1 MRQQGQKNSFAVD
14 YEPIVELVDNFVGRK
29 TELSLIGS
37 YLRSKQRKRLKV
49 VTLYGIGGIGKTQL
63 ASAYFNQPPH
73 YYSARF
79 RIDGSTRPNFESDL
93 FKIAQAIGLK
103 EALAAESEKLV
114 QKITDW
120 LNVKDN
126 DEWLILLDNVDD
138 PGDSAE
144 QFDVLSFL
152 KAVRQGSIIITTRL
166 RGLTPNSKLVAVEP
180 LEKIDALRVLRD
192 HAHNEIAEG
201 KVISIQT
208 FCPIYIDLT

>member
-1 MRQQGQKNSFAVD
+1 M
-14 YEPIVELVDNFVGRK
+14 
-29 TELSLIGS
+29 
-37 YLRSKQRKRLKV
+37 
-49 VTLYGIGGIGKTQL
+49 
-63 ASAYFNQPPH
+63 
-73 YYSARF
+73 
-79 RIDGSTRPNFESDL
+79 
-93 FKIAQAIGLK
+93 K

-120 LNVKDN
+120 LNEKGN

-152 KAVRQGSIIITTRL
+152 KTVRQGSIIITTRL
-166 RGLTPNSKLVAVEP
+166 RGLTPNSKLVAVKP

-201 KVISIQT
+201 EVVSIQT
-208 FCPIYIDLT
+208 FCHIYIDLT